1 MTFDEIQKTIEGM
14 LAVQRNLQE
23 SQLKLVEKQANHEE
37 VLSRLEQNQQTHE
50 EVLSRLEQN
59 QQTHDEN
66 LNRIENLISELA
78 KIALASNKALLE
90 RIETVE
96 ERVFPEQN

>member
-23 SQLKLVEKQANHEE
+23 SQLKHEE
-37 VLSRLEQNQQTHE
+37 NFT
-50 EVLSRLEQN
+50 
-59 QQTHDEN
+59 
-66 LNRIENLISELA
+66 RIEDLISELA
-78 KIALASNKALLE
+78 QVALASDKALLE
-90 RIETVE
+90 RIETIE

>member
-23 SQLKLVEKQANHEE
+23 SQLKLVEKQ
-37 VLSRLEQNQQTHE
+37 S
-50 EVLSRLEQN
+50 S
-59 QQTHDEN
+59 HDEN
-66 LNRIENLISELA
+66 LNRIENLIAELA
-78 KIALASNKALLE
+78 KIALASDKALLE
-90 RIETVE
+90 RIETIE

>member
-23 SQLKLVEKQANHEE
+23 SQLKLVEKQANH
-37 VLSRLEQNQQTHE
+37 
-50 EVLSRLEQN
+50 
-59 QQTHDEN
+59 DEN
-66 LNRIENLISELA
+66 FTRIEDKFTQLQDVIGELA
-78 KIALASNKALLE
+78 QIALASDKALLE
-90 RIETVE
+90 RIETIE